1 MKPGTSRWPGQGRK
15 LWRRLA
21 VAATTCAALTLATG
35 APAANGVEPAHSTG
49 QPAQSTGE
57 PAHDRGVPAKSDW
70 RSAGQNNHN
79 THHAAT
85 ERTVGPKN
93 VGRLAPKWT
102 FTTAGDVSATPTV
115 VNGTVYVPDWGG
127 KLWAVDADSGKEV
140 WSNTIT
146 SYDGITGDIS
156 RTSPA
161 YWKGNLFIGTGTLM
175 TPEAQSAYVIS
186 IDAKTGEKRWK
197 TKVDDDPTTVITSSP
212 TVDNGIIY
220 VGTSSKASTLH
231 DEPKFRGS
239 VLAIDARTGKILW
252 KTYTLP
258 KGYTGAAVW
267 GSQPVVDHKTG
278 LLYVGTGNN
287 YTSPPGVCLNPKQTN
302 CTPPAK
308 DDHFDSVLALDLKTG
323 KLKWAHHTLT
333 ADTWTMY
340 QPNQAPDFD
349 FGSAPNLYTT
359 TIDGKRTDLLGVGQ
373 KSGVYYALEPATG
386 KVVWETQAGPG
397 GPLGGIL
404 WGTATDGK
412 HIFAGIGN
420 GDHLPYTITAAD
432 GTKTTINSG
441 FFVSLDAATG
451 EIEWQTADP
460 QGKDG
465 QWLDDSF
472 VTSANGV
479 MYAGSSAPSGTN
491 MYALDAETGKIRW
504 DFASGGSVFG
514 GPAVVDGSLYWG
526 SGYYISNV
534 GEGLSG
540 HNNKLYRFT
549 LDGR

>member
-1 MKPGTSRWPGQGRK
+1 MTTSTRRRAALSPK
-15 LWRRLA
+15 LWRRLS
-21 VAATTCAALTLATG
+21 VAAAGCAALLLATVAPAATG
-35 APAANGVEPAHSTG
+35 APTASGTESARAHSVPV
-49 QPAQSTGE
+49 QPQWA
-57 PAHDRGVPAKSDW
+57 
-70 RSAGQNNHN
+70 SAGQNNHN
-79 THHAAT
+79 TRHAAT
-85 ERTVGPKN
+85 ERTIGPQN
-93 VGRLAPKWT
+93 VGKLAPKWT

-127 KLWAVDADSGKEV
+127 KLWAIDADSGKEI
-140 WSNTIT
+140 WSNAVS
-146 SYDGITGDIS
+146 SYDGVDGHMS

-161 YWKGNLFIGTGTLM
+161 YWKGNLYIGTGTL
-175 TPEAQSAYVIS
+175 TTTALKSAYVIS
-186 IDAKTGEKRWK
+186 VDAKTGQKQWL

-220 VGTSSKASTLH
+220 VGTSSKASILH
-231 DEPKFRGS
+231 DKPNFRGA

-252 KTYTLP
+252 KTYTIP
-258 KGYTGAAVW
+258 KGYTGASVW

-278 LLYVGTGNN
+278 LVFVGTGNN
-287 YTSPPGVCLNPKQTN
+287 YTSPPGVCLNPKQTD
-302 CTPPAK
+302 CTPPAD

-323 KLKWAHHTLT
+323 KLRWARHTLT

-340 QPNQAPDFD
+340 EQNQAPDFD
-349 FGSAPNLYTT
+349 FGSAANLYTT
-359 TIDGKRTDLLGVGQ
+359 EIDGKPKDLLGIGQ

-386 KVVWETQAGPG
+386 KTVWQTQVGPG
-397 GPLGGIL
+397 GPLGGIQ
-404 WGTATDGK
+404 WGSATDGK
-412 HIFAGIGN
+412 RIYVGIGN
-420 GDHLPYTITAAD
+420 GAHLPWTIKAAD
-432 GTKTTINSG
+432 GTKSTVSSG
-441 FFVSLDAATG
+441 FFAAVNAATG

-472 VTSANGV
+472 ITHANGV
-479 MYAGSSAPSGTN
+479 MYAGSSAPSGNN
-491 MYALDAETGKIRW
+491 MYALDGETGKILW
-504 DFASGGSVFG
+504 DFASGGSVWG
-514 GPAVVDGSLYWG
+514 GAAVVDGSVYWG